1 MDLRTTGL
9 RGGLRLDADG
19 CVLRAFRDDDVGLV
33 LAASADAAITRVTTV
48 PPCADEYA
56 ARTWIRLQHARVVDR
71 VGLPFAIADA
81 VTDEALGQIGL
92 WFSGVGAGRA
102 RVGYWVPA
110 AHRGRGL
117 ARRAL
122 QALCPWAF
130 EEGVE
135 RLELYVEPHN
145 LASQRVAEGAGFR
158 WEGLLRAWERIGAER
173 RDMVMYSRLPSDPA
187 TACRA
192 TPLAS
197 SATGPA
203 PAPGR

>member
-1 MDLRTTGL
+1 MDLRTWDL

-19 CVLRAFRDDDVGLV
+19 CVLRAFRDDDLPLV
-33 LAASADAAITRVTTV
+33 LAASADASITRVTTV

-56 ARTWIRLQHARVVDR
+56 ARRWIRLQHARVVDR

-81 VTDEALGQIGL
+81 VTDEALGQVGL

-110 AHRGRGL
+110 AHRSRGL
-117 ARRAL
+117 ARTAL
-122 QALCPWAF
+122 LALCPWAF
-130 EEGVE
+130 AEGVE

-145 LASQRVAEGAGFR
+145 VASQRVAEGAGFR
-158 WEGLLRAWERIGAER
+158 WEGLLRAWETIGAER
-173 RDMVMYSRLPSDPA
+173 RDMVIYSRLPSDPA
-187 TACRA
+187 TPCRA

-203 PAPGR
+203 PARGR